1 MKIKLNRE
9 SREKQSAIRKALGAG
24 LPLAALFAA
33 GCDSQETPTAK
44 KVEPPPQGESQM
56 VMGNPMPDPDARKS
70 EPAESPQSNPQILM
84 GSVAPPDS
92 PLAAKGKN
100 NAAQEKSDAVAL
112 AGKIVLPTDK
122 PEK

>member
-9 SREKQSAIRKALGAG
+9 NREKQSAIRKALAAG

-33 GCDSQETPTAK
+33 GCDSQETPAAK
-44 KVEPPPQGESQM
+44 NVEPPPQGETQM
-56 VMGNPMPDPDARKS
+56 VMG
-70 EPAESPQSNPQILM
+70 
-84 GSVAPPDS
+84 SVAMTPPDS
-92 PLAAKGKN
+92 PLAAKGKS